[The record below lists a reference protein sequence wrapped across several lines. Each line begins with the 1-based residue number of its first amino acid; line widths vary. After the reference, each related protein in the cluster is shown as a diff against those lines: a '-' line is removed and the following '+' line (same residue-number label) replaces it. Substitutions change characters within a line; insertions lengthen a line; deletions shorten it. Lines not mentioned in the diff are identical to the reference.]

1 MKLNCSRKES
11 KGGDSQSCCQ
21 CKCYRRTSEHALGEG
36 IVFGGESS
44 SAAAAESGEAAGNID
59 STDELSSNH
68 GQEASGQAEQNK
80 VAGCQVE
87 VVNRGEIYST
97 GNFFINAP
105 IPDLDW

>member
-1 MKLNCSRKES
+1 MKLNCSWKEP
-11 KGGDSQSCCQ
+11 KGADNQSCCQ

-44 SAAAAESGEAAGNID
+44 SAAAAGSADKTD
-59 STDELSSNH
+59 SIVELSSND
-68 GQEASGQAEQNK
+68 GQEASGQVEQNK
-80 VAGCQVE
+80 AADCQVE

-97 GNFFINAP
+97 GNIFINAP